1 MSSELSLRQELPGKD
16 QAAVSATIESMI
28 AGQLA
33 PNTRRAYREDA
44 QQLLDWLT
52 ARQLSLQTLTKS
64 DMQQYRVFLREKF
77 AKASAARKL
86 VVARKLLEEAV
97 ERGIIASN
105 PARKVAG
112 YASDD
117 DPTTPHQA
125 LKSSEAF
132 RLLSVIDTTTNQGKR
147 DYAML
152 MLIVRT
158 GIRRSECAGLCLGD
172 LTQELGH
179 QVALLRQT
187 KGDKRRKIK
196 IPVIVR
202 RAIEDYLIACARH
215 NKPTDAP
222 LFIQFRKGD
231 HPYEQPISGQVV
243 ARVVEKY
250 AALAGLKSSPHALRA
265 TFVTLALEGGAK
277 LQQVQY
283 AVGHADPRTTE
294 RYQQRKLNL
303 DTNAVDF
310 VQIAPD

>member
-1 MSSELSLRQELPGKD
+1 
-16 QAAVSATIESMI
+16 
-28 AGQLA
+28 
-33 PNTRRAYREDA
+33 
-44 QQLLDWLT
+44 
-52 ARQLSLQTLTKS
+52 
-64 DMQQYRVFLREKF
+64 MQQYRVFLREKF

-97 ERGIIASN
+97 ERGLISHN
-105 PARKVAG
+105 PARRVTG
-112 YASDD
+112 YTMDD

-125 LKSSEAF
+125 LRSGEAF
-132 RLLSVIDTTTNQGKR
+132 RLLSVIDLTTKQGTR

-152 MLIVRT
+152 MLLIRT
-158 GIRRSECAGLCLGD
+158 GLRRSECAALCLGD
-172 LTQELGH
+172 LGQELGH
-179 QVALLRQT
+179 HVAMLRQT
-187 KGDKRRKIK
+187 KADKRLKIK
-196 IPVIVR
+196 IPVAVR
-202 RAIEDYLIACARH
+202 RAIEEYLEACDRQNLPA
-215 NKPTDAP
+215 NAP

-231 HPYEQPISGQVV
+231 HPCEQPISGQVV

-250 AALAGLKSSPHALRA
+250 ATLVGLKISPHSLRA

-303 DTNAVDF
+303 DNNAVDF